1 MFGAFTTI
9 LQYIANETD
18 LQSVVFWT
26 FGNLTKIVW
35 ENLCVIMVVTIICFF
50 LLARK
55 AWSLTAMSLSD
66 INAQSLGIDV
76 GKLRRST
83 ILIAAM
89 LAATCVSFAGP
100 IAFIGLVAPHIARM
114 LGGEDQ
120 RFLLPLSALMGSFV
134 LSIASIFSKII
145 IPGTILPIGLIT
157 SVIGIP
163 FFLVLILQRK
173 RSYM

>member
-1 MFGAFTTI
+1 MLFR
-9 LQYIANETD
+9 
-18 LQSVVFWT
+18 S
-26 FGNLTKIVW
+26 
-35 ENLCVIMVVTIICFF
+35 
-50 LLARK
+50 
-55 AWSLTAMSLSD
+55 
-66 INAQSLGIDV
+66 

-114 LGGEDQ
+114 IGGEDQ